1 MSSAGGGVVR
11 PAVKVDGGAGSGGGS
26 SGAGASASASAA
38 AAASLESPAA
48 TDAALRQAR
57 RGSVSLGTLTDATVR
72 MRALTK
78 KTNEV
83 VGDKKAEGE
92 KKRRGGNDF
101 SLFAGSADKFI
112 WLYEEKD
119 GFVAAKV
126 ITENKDGGAEVEL
139 TTPGNAVK
147 TVKKAE
153 IYPFPILRLDELK
166 TSVEGT

>member
-26 SGAGASASASAA
+26 SG
-38 AAASLESPAA
+38 
-48 TDAALRQAR
+48 
-57 RGSVSLGTLTDATVR
+57 
-72 MRALTK
+72 K